1 MKTFLIR
8 WISRT
13 EEILGEHIGT
23 FETENDAM
31 LYGYS
36 NEPIGTESMQV
47 LQTTDGAGNKI
58 MSMLEEIEAY
68 MYTVTSFLDETSA
81 VDFTTFLSYICLI
94 LELRCEAEELDV
106 IEIAEKLY
114 LNIKKMNERD
124 RRSDSQGND

>member
-13 EEILGEHIGT
+13 EETLGEHIGI

-31 LYGYS
+31 LYGYA
-36 NEPIGTESMQV
+36 NEPIGTENMQV
-47 LQTTDGAGNKI
+47 LQIADEVGEKV

-68 MYTVTSFLDETSA
+68 MYTVTSFLDETSE

-94 LELRCEAEELDV
+94 LEQRCEAEELDV

-124 RRSDSQGND
+124 RRNDSQGND